1 LATLETRRR
10 VLYVFRDEP
19 LRFQRE
25 NLDDDDENE
34 IEDSGDEMEE
44 GKDNAR
50 MIVQE
55 IGRAIGA

>member
-1 LATLETRRR
+1 
-10 VLYVFRDEP
+10 

-34 IEDSGDEMEE
+34 VEDSGEEMEE
-44 GKDNAR
+44 EKDNAR

-55 IGRAIGA
+55 IRRAIGA